1 MRVSIRVNVNS
12 YVRVH
17 ALVFIFRY
25 HTRTFPDIGMKM
37 IALMGEI
44 VQDNYPE
51 VVKKTFLVNSR

>member
-1 MRVSIRVNVNS
+1 MRVSIRTNGNQ
-12 YVRVH
+12 H
-17 ALVFIFRY
+17 AIVFILRY
-25 HTRTFPDIGMKM
+25 TRRFFDTGMKM